1 MIPKTY
7 LWQLSIQLMSDCTF
21 PCASQLMNWVDNVT
35 KTIINKTILFR
46 SSFGSSPAPRAPPPT
61 PALGRP
67 VTPQQSHHLQQQNM
81 SKFLDNNFF
90 ATHLKTLSEHFSKN
104 GGGGNGFLESLPFKA
119 FMNDEIHQV
128 NY

>member
-1 MIPKTY
+1 
-7 LWQLSIQLMSDCTF
+7 
-21 PCASQLMNWVDNVT
+21 
-35 KTIINKTILFR
+35 
-46 SSFGSSPAPRAPPPT
+46 
-61 PALGRP
+61 
-67 VTPQQSHHLQQQNM
+67 M

-128 NY
+128 NF